1 MDPEL
6 PAATSRTFPPGRLA
20 GFTLVE
26 MLVAFA
32 VLSGLMVLLLGAVTP
47 VATQWR
53 KAESRVE
60 THQRARGA
68 LELLARELTPA
79 VVDTR
84 MQFVVLPGVD
94 LEDAGA
100 TGIAAESP
108 ALIWMAPLG
117 KDGEL
122 RCVGYYLFRDQSR
135 GFYRLKRMFIRPYRT
150 DLPDV
155 PNPYFPRLV
164 NHKDTR
170 DLSMRTDP
178 VSAKWFLERWDEKAF
193 AEEDLSNERAIVS
206 SVADGVLGFWVQCY
220 DLLGNPVPSLSEA
233 KYHPRST
240 LIYNSAA
247 YFQMAT
253 THPFDSGNSTE
264 FLAETP
270 QVMKAN
276 RVPTEIEFGLV
287 VVDETVALRDVRV
300 PDMTSVRDDQG
311 VLDLEASIR
320 ETMANLE
327 TAGINQ
333 AKAFTT
339 RVKLVNGT

>member
-1 MDPEL
+1 MAPGL
-6 PAATSRTFPPGRLA
+6 PANSSRSFPSGKPA

-47 VATQWR
+47 VATLWR
-53 KAESRVE
+53 KAETRVE

-84 MQFVVLPGVD
+84 MQFVVLPGTE

-100 TGIAAESP
+100 TGVAADSP

-117 KDGEL
+117 RDGEL
-122 RCVGYYLFRDQSR
+122 RCVGYYLFRDQDR
-135 GFYRLKRMFIRPYRT
+135 GFHRLKRIFIRPDLP

-164 NHKDTR
+164 NHEDTR

-178 VSAKWFLERWDEKAF
+178 VSAKWFLERWDEEAF
-193 AEEDLSNERAIVS
+193 AEEDLSNDRAFVS

-220 DLLGNPVPSLSEA
+220 DLLGNPVPSLSQA
-233 KYHPRST
+233 RYHPRST

-253 THPFDSGNSTE
+253 TRPFDSGNSTE

-276 RVPTEIEFGLV
+276 RVPSEIEFGLV
-287 VVDETVALRDVRV
+287 AVDETVALRDIRV
-300 PDMTSVRDDQG
+300 PEMTSIRDERG

-320 ETMANLE
+320 ETMKSLQS
-327 TAGINQ
+327 AGIRQ